1 MEGKEEVNEKY
12 TEFMEGITPE
22 EQTGSRDIQEPSE
35 DDPKGKSD
43 EPKEEKGKLAFMEI
57 HHNPENDTYTMS
69 SETFMSFV
77 NNKNLT
83 EQ

>member
-1 MEGKEEVNEKY
+1 MEDRELNEKY

-22 EQTGSRDIQEPSE
+22 EQTGNKDIKDQPEV
-35 DDPKGKSD
+35 KSNG
-43 EPKEEKGKLAFMEI
+43 PKEEKGKLAFMEI

-77 NNKNLT
+77 NNNKLT
-83 EQ
+83 AQ

>member
-22 EQTGSRDIQEPSE
+22 EQTGSRDIQKPSE
-35 DDPKGKSD
+35 DDLKEKHD
-43 EPKEEKGKLAFMEI
+43 EPKEKKDKLAFMEI

-69 SETFMSFV
+69 SETFMSFI
-77 NNKNLT
+77 NNKNLST
-83 EQ
+83 Q

>member
-1 MEGKEEVNEKY
+1 MEDRELNEKY

-22 EQTGSRDIQEPSE
+22 EQTGNKDIKDQPE
-35 DDPKGKSD
+35 DDLKVKSNG
-43 EPKEEKGKLAFMEI
+43 PKEEKGKLAFMEI

-77 NNKNLT
+77 NNNKLT
-83 EQ
+83 AQ

>member
-22 EQTGSRDIQEPSE
+22 DQTGSRDIQESSE
-35 DDPKGKSD
+35 DD
-43 EPKEEKGKLAFMEI
+43 PKEEKGKLAFMEI

-69 SETFMSFV
+69 SETFMNFLNV
-77 NNKNLT
+77 PKLT
-83 EQ
+83 N